1 MIGVLLPIYLSWAD
15 SVYVGGLKRY
25 QTMGKLV
32 LAMEMGGRAYNGTV
46 ARDSLDS
53 RYFEGLISR

>member
-32 LAMEMGGRAYNGTV
+32 LAMEMGCRAYICFLL
-46 ARDSLDS
+46 S
-53 RYFEGLISR
+53 E

>member
-32 LAMEMGGRAYNGTV
+32 LAMEMGGVLIMEQRQGIV
-46 ARDSLDS
+46 WIL
-53 RYFEGLISR
+53 GISRA

>member
-25 QTMGKLV
+25 QTMGKLM
-32 LAMEMGGRAYNGTV
+32 LAMEMGCRVYI
-46 ARDSLDS
+46 
-53 RYFEGLISR
+53 YFLLSE